1 MRRFLFCSF
10 VSSVS
15 TVAAQLGDVGSAS
28 AQELSPPPA
37 IAPPP
42 PMDPAAPGA
51 PGDPNATTTPES
63 ATALKLDEAEQEDS
77 GRNFELFWLDAYL
90 GGSYID
96 MRQFS
101 SDTLQVEKANSGG
114 PMIALGAG
122 VRFVI
127 LVLGVRAKYNALSAF
142 NMWQL
147 NGELG
152 FKIPISKFDLL
163 FGAHG
168 GYSFVGSVGDG
179 TVSAGSSSTPSNKDA
194 VKIRGFNAGLDI
206 ALDYYITKNFSL
218 GAGVFGDFLFLN
230 RPPVE
235 KPAGLTPE
243 QTAVIDAD
251 PLYQKSG
258 TSAGLQLGGALRI
271 GGHFGL

>member
-1 MRRFLFCSF
+1 MRRFLFCS
-10 VSSVS
+10 VVS
-15 TVAAQLGDVGSAS
+15 TFAALLVNGGSAS

-42 PMDPAAPGA
+42 PMDPSAPGA
-51 PGDPNATTTPES
+51 PGDPNAATTPES

-77 GRNFELFWLDAYL
+77 GRNFELVWVDAYL

-101 SDTLQVEKANSGG
+101 SDTLQVEKANSAG
-114 PMIALGAG
+114 PMVALGAG

-152 FKIPISKFDLL
+152 FKFPIGKLDLL
-163 FGAHG
+163 IGGHG
-168 GYSFVGSVGDG
+168 GYSFVGSVGEG
-179 TVSAGSSSTPSNKDA
+179 TVAAGSTSTPTNKDA
-194 VKIRGFNAGLDI
+194 VKIRGFNAGLDV
-206 ALDYYITKNFSL
+206 ALDYYITKNFSV
-218 GAGVFGDFLFLN
+218 GAGVFGDFLYLN
-230 RPPVE
+230 RPPVA

-243 QTAVIDAD
+243 QTALIDAD

-258 TSAGLQLGGALRI
+258 TSGGLQLGGALRI